1 MISKHII
8 RGGNEMQSVFSWVDF
23 SEKEKNKMYEIIE
36 AISDP
41 DTRDE
46 LGISPIRDY
55 FANLMFP
62 GTSTLHTRIKYMLFV
77 PWSYK
82 IIEEEN
88 LYEQDAAERMRELEI
103 ELIKTL
109 KRKNNQTGIIGQRS
123 GADLSRTP
131 ADIYWTGLKKWGIL
145 QLNVSR
151 NDYHNF
157 LKVYH
162 KKNIEDYNFENDY
175 QINDYNYFNE
185 RIQLWD
191 PTLLEKP
198 KDFPK
203 NADLNLE
210 YTEAEYLKEKIKQNC
225 SHTVMSE
232 VLDLPY
238 KEIEFIWQHPY
249 ITCLDESLY
258 TEVRYAQNFADTI
271 YGANLLY
278 NLMLTEA
285 DDKLY
290 NDKREEYLK
299 KIDKWKVNINTRK
312 KELKKWKI
320 DDFWQKINIDDLKL
334 IDFFEKWIN
343 IIMDK
348 DYLDNIE
355 SNDYARKLIR
365 DREEYVKGKRAR
377 LINPRYLEKWG
388 GASSAA
394 KHDYR
399 WSNVNLFI
407 KDIKETLE
415 VGDIDA

>member
-1 MISKHII
+1 
-8 RGGNEMQSVFSWVDF
+8 MQSIFSWVDF

-36 AISDP
+36 TINDP

-77 PWSYK
+77 PWSYE

-151 NDYHNF
+151 NEYHNF
-157 LKVYH
+157 LKIYY
-162 KKNIEDYNFENDY
+162 KKNIEDFNFENDY
-175 QINDYNYFNE
+175 QIDDYNYFNE
-185 RIQLWD
+185 SLHIWD
-191 PTLLEKP
+191 PELLERP

-203 NADLNLE
+203 KADLNLE
-210 YTEAEYLKEKIKQNC
+210 YTEAVYLKEKIKQNC
-225 SHTVMSE
+225 PHTVMSE

-238 KEIEFIWQHPY
+238 KEIDFIWQHPN
-249 ITCLDESLY
+249 INRLDESLY

-285 DDKLY
+285 DDELY
-290 NDKREEYLK
+290 NDKREEYLE

-312 KELKKWKI
+312 KELKKWKL
-320 DDFWQKINIDDLKL
+320 DDFWQVINIDDLKL

-407 KDIKETLE
+407 KDIKEALGAE
-415 VGDIDA
+415 DMYV